1 MQIYS
6 RDDAHVSLPPF
17 AAAVRGLGFEELEG
31 VKTEVWLGALEGVAE
46 ECAGFVLDEE
56 QCAMGFSLGDFLE
69 EAEEVDVGE
78 EEARGVG
85 CQR

>member
-17 AAAVRGLGFEELEG
+17 AAAVRGLGFEEFEG
-31 VKTEVWLGALEGVAE
+31 VETEVWLGDLEGFAE
-46 ECAGFVLDEE
+46 DGAGFVLNEE

-85 CQR
+85 C